1 MKRQSILTLPT
12 LAMGASALV
21 IGLCL
26 AGKADARE
34 DPETRLEDLLVH
46 ATRLHQIQSQTPGSR
61 VFTAAD
67 IEARGARFAVDLLD
81 EVPGAAIARTGAF
94 GGVSQLRLRGAGP
107 GKTLVLI
114 DGVPVNDPADIN
126 GAYDFAN
133 LSLIDME
140 RVEVLS
146 GPQSSL
152 WGSDAIG
159 GVIAFTT
166 REVDGLRAELEAGSL
181 NTQRGALS
189 VGRSGDRSALSLS
202 VSGFRTDGVSAAAI
216 GTEDDGYETLTTG
229 LRGRLSPVDGVGLDG
244 ALRWTKSRV
253 EIDGFPAPA
262 FALADTDDVSKG
274 ESWSGFGRMTV
285 QTGGVRHRLSLSAS
299 DLERETRSDYA
310 SRFQGDRQ
318 VWRWDLDGTGGEGRL
333 NWAAGLERRTEA
345 ADLDSGLSDE
355 LGTTSAFGTVQFPV
369 GPRVTLS
376 AALRHDDTDDFGSA
390 TTGRVTAH
398 ADLGAGFG
406 LSGAWG
412 TGFRAPSVS
421 QSVCDFCFSS
431 APLPALVPEEGEG
444 HEVALGW
451 TSADRRLEG
460 RVTLY
465 RLTVENQIVYRFDPV
480 TFDSVYI
487 NLDETETDGVEVE
500 GRALLGAGFDLSLSY
515 GWTDARDATT
525 DLPLLR
531 VPEHKGSLGL
541 GYVGDRLSTRLTVR
555 AESDQPDSGGTRD
568 GFVTA
573 DLFGSWALT
582 PDIELTGRID
592 NLADERFQRVLGYGE
607 PGRTVAVGVRLRY

>member
-1 MKRQSILTLPT
+1 MKRQTLLIL
-12 LAMGASALV
+12 GASTTA
-21 IGLCL
+21 LCL
-26 AGKADARE
+26 AGTASARSTE
-34 DPETRLEDLLVH
+34 PTRLEDLVVE
-46 ATRLHQIQSQTPGSR
+46 ATRVNQIQSETPGAR

-81 EVPGAAIARTGAF
+81 EVPGAAVARTGAF

-114 DGVPVNDPADIN
+114 DSVPVNDPADIN

-159 GVIAFTT
+159 GVVSFTP
-166 REVDGLRAELEAGSL
+166 REVDGLRADLDAGSR
-181 NTQRGALS
+181 NTQRGAIA
-189 VGRSGDRSALSLS
+189 VGRADAASALSLS
-202 VSGFRTDGVSAAAI
+202 VSGFRTDGVSAAAV
-216 GTEDDGYETLTTG
+216 GTEDDGYETLTAG
-229 LRGRLSPVDGVGLDG
+229 LRGRLSPRDGLTLDG
-244 ALRWTKSRV
+244 SLRWTKSRV
-253 EIDGFPAPA
+253 EIDGFPAPV
-262 FALADTDDVSKG
+262 FTLADTDDVSKSEG
-274 ESWSGFGRMTV
+274 WSGFGRMTV

-299 DLERETRSDYA
+299 DLERDTRS
-310 SRFQGDRQ
+310 SFSSQFQGDRQ
-318 VWRWDLDGTGGEGRL
+318 VWRWDMDGTGGEGRL
-333 NWAAGLERRTEA
+333 TWAAGLERRDEA
-345 ADLDSGLSDE
+345 AELDSGLSDE
-355 LGTTSAFGTVQFPV
+355 LGTTSAFGTVLFPV
-369 GPRVTLS
+369 GSRITLS
-376 AALRHDDTDDFGSA
+376 GALRFDDTDDFGSA

-406 LSGAWG
+406 LSGALG

-431 APLPALVPEEGEG
+431 APFPALVPEEGEG
-444 HEVALGW
+444 YEAALAW
-451 TSADRRLEG
+451 ASPDRRIGG

-500 GRALLGAGFDLSLSY
+500 GRVLLGAGFDLSLSY
-515 GWTDARDATT
+515 GWTDARDVTT
-525 DLPLLR
+525 DLSLLR

-573 DLFGSWALT
+573 DVFGAYALNPSVEMT
-582 PDIELTGRID
+582 ARID

-607 PGRTVAVGVRLRY
+607 PGRTVSVGVRLRY